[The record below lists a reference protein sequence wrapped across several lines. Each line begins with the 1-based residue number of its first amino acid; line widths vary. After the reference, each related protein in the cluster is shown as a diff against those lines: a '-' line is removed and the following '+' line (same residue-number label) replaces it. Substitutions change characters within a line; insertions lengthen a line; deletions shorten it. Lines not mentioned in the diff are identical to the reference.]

1 MSITKLFPQGNQ
13 SKYISMLTIAN
24 TEIAMVQAFFMMINP
39 QDLIRRMEWTVLK
52 EELLDSIYGP

>member
-1 MSITKLFPQGNQ
+1 
-13 SKYISMLTIAN
+13 
-24 TEIAMVQAFFMMINP
+24 MVQAFFMMINP